1 MKKKHISPAFGAA
14 LCCCRLA
21 GCVQSSQDE
30 TQRPP
35 ADTNPPESDAITV
48 TDHLDNQVT
57 VPADIE
63 RIAVVGVWP
72 LPSVL
77 TIFFNSAEKI
87 VGMPEASLTAAQNGL
102 LGELYP
108 EILNAKTDFINGD
121 DVNLEELMLLEP
133 DVVFY
138 NAANP
143 AVGEKLTNAGFA
155 AVAVSV
161 NKWDYDCI
169 ETLNNWI
176 ELFSTMFPKD
186 AKSDAVEKYS
196 NEVYD
201 LINERV
207 STLSDEQRARVFF
220 IYQYTDTMLA
230 SSGAKFFGQWWCDA
244 VGAINVAQE
253 LTTDNSVEV
262 NMEQVYA
269 WNPDTIVVT
278 NFTAAQPEDLMNN
291 TIGNYDWSTVAA
303 IQNGR
308 VFKMPLGMYRSYT
321 PGADTP
327 VTLLWLAKSVYPEL
341 FEDIDITERARSYYK
356 DVFGVELTDEQ
367 IASIFTP
374 TSAAAGG
381 AGA

>member
-1 MKKKHISPAFGAA
+1 MKKTISLLLA
-14 LCCCRLA
+14 LLFLLSAA
-21 GCVQSSQDE
+21 GCSNTQDE
-30 TQRPP
+30 TQGPG
-35 ADTNPPESDAITV
+35 DTNPPESDVITV

-244 VGAINVAQE
+244 VGAVNVAQE

-269 WNPDTIVVT
+269 WNPDTIIVT

>member
-1 MKKKHISPAFGAA
+1 MKKTISLFLAFLFLLSA
-14 LCCCRLA
+14 A
-21 GCVQSSQDE
+21 GCAPKTDDAPDGDPSQDGML
-30 TQRPP
+30 Q
-35 ADTNPPESDAITV
+35 DAIAV
-48 TDHLDNQVT
+48 TDHLDREVT
-57 VPADIE
+57 VPAEIE

-77 TIFFNSAEKI
+77 AIFFNSAEKI
-87 VGMPEASLTAAQNGL
+87 VGMPQASMTAAQNGL

-108 EILNAKTDFINGD
+108 EILNAETDFISGD
-121 DVNLEELMLLEP
+121 DVNLEELLLLEP

-143 AVGEKLTNAGFA
+143 AMGDKLTGAGFA

-169 ETLNNWI
+169 ETLKHWI
-176 ELFSTMFPKD
+176 ELFSEMFPKD
-186 AKSDAVEKYS
+186 AKSDLVETYS

-201 LINERV
+201 LIQERV
-207 STLSDEQRARVFF
+207 SSLSEQQRARVFF
-220 IYQYTDTMLA
+220 IYQYSDTALV
-230 SSGAKFFGQWWCDA
+230 SSGANFFGQWWCDA
-244 VGAINVAQE
+244 VGAINVAQD
-253 LTTDNSVEV
+253 LTNDNAVEV

-269 WNPDTIVVT
+269 WNPDTVVVT
-278 NFTAAQPEDLMNN
+278 NFTAAGPEDLMNN
-291 TIGNYDWSTVAA
+291 RIGNYDWSTVEAV
-303 IQNGR
+303 QQGR

-341 FEDIDITERARSYYK
+341 FEDIDITQRARSYYQ
-356 DVFGVELTDEQ
+356 DVFGVALTDAH

-374 TSAAAGG
+374 TAAAAGG

>member
-1 MKKKHISPAFGAA
+1 MKKTISLLLA
-14 LCCCRLA
+14 LLFLLSAA
-21 GCVQSSQDE
+21 GCSNTQDE
-30 TQRPP
+30 TQDPGD
-35 ADTNPPESDAITV
+35 ANPPESDVITV

-269 WNPDTIVVT
+269 WNPDTIIVT

>member
-1 MKKKHISPAFGAA
+1 MKKTISLLLA
-14 LCCCRLA
+14 LLFLLSAA
-21 GCVQSSQDE
+21 GCSNTQDE
-30 TQRPP
+30 TQGPG
-35 ADTNPPESDAITV
+35 DTNPPESDVITV

-220 IYQYTDTMLA
+220 ICQYTDTMLA

-244 VGAINVAQE
+244 VGAVNVAQE

-278 NFTAAQPEDLMNN
+278 NFTPAQPEDLMNN

>member
-1 MKKKHISPAFGAA
+1 MKKTISLLLA
-14 LCCCRLA
+14 LLFLLSAA
-21 GCVQSSQDE
+21 GCSNTQDE
-30 TQRPP
+30 TQGPG
-35 ADTNPPESDAITV
+35 DTNPPESDVITV

-244 VGAINVAQE
+244 VGAVNVAQE

-278 NFTAAQPEDLMNN
+278 NFTPAQPEDLMNN

>member
-1 MKKKHISPAFGAA
+1 M
-14 LCCCRLA
+14 
-21 GCVQSSQDE
+21 
-30 TQRPP
+30 
-35 ADTNPPESDAITV
+35 
-48 TDHLDNQVT
+48 
-57 VPADIE
+57 
-63 RIAVVGVWP
+63 WP

>member
-1 MKKKHISPAFGAA
+1 
-14 LCCCRLA
+14 
-21 GCVQSSQDE
+21 
-30 TQRPP
+30 
-35 ADTNPPESDAITV
+35 
-48 TDHLDNQVT
+48 
-57 VPADIE
+57 
-63 RIAVVGVWP
+63 
-72 LPSVL
+72 
-77 TIFFNSAEKI
+77 
-87 VGMPEASLTAAQNGL
+87 
-102 LGELYP
+102 
-108 EILNAKTDFINGD
+108 
-121 DVNLEELMLLEP
+121 
-133 DVVFY
+133 
-138 NAANP
+138 
-143 AVGEKLTNAGFA
+143 
-155 AVAVSV
+155 
-161 NKWDYDCI
+161 
-169 ETLNNWI
+169 
-176 ELFSTMFPKD
+176 
-186 AKSDAVEKYS
+186 
-196 NEVYD
+196 
-201 LINERV
+201 
-207 STLSDEQRARVFF
+207 
-220 IYQYTDTMLA
+220 MLA

-244 VGAINVAQE
+244 VGAVNVAQE

-269 WNPDTIVVT
+269 WNPDTIIVT

>member
-1 MKKKHISPAFGAA
+1 MKKTISLLLA
-14 LCCCRLA
+14 LLFLLSAA
-21 GCVQSSQDE
+21 GCSNTQDD
-30 TQRPP
+30 TQGPG
-35 ADTNPPESDAITV
+35 DTNPPESDVITV

-143 AVGEKLTNAGFA
+143 AVGEKLTDAGFA

-176 ELFSTMFPKD
+176 ELFSAMFPKD

-201 LINERV
+201 LISERV

-244 VGAINVAQE
+244 VGAVNVAQE

-269 WNPDTIVVT
+269 WNPDTIIVT

>member
-1 MKKKHISPAFGAA
+1 MKKTISLLLA
-14 LCCCRLA
+14 LLFLLSAA
-21 GCVQSSQDE
+21 GCSNTRDD
-30 TQRPP
+30 TQGPG
-35 ADTNPPESDAITV
+35 DTNPPESDVITV

-269 WNPDTIVVT
+269 WNPDTIIVT
-278 NFTAAQPEDLMNN
+278 NFTPAQPEDLMNN

>member
-1 MKKKHISPAFGAA
+1 MKKTISLLLA
-14 LCCCRLA
+14 LLFLLSAA
-21 GCVQSSQDE
+21 GCSNTQDE
-30 TQRPP
+30 TQGPG
-35 ADTNPPESDAITV
+35 DTNPPESDVITV

-121 DVNLEELMLLEP
+121 DVHLEELMLLEP

-244 VGAINVAQE
+244 VGAVNVAQE

-278 NFTAAQPEDLMNN
+278 NFTPAQPEDLMNN

>member
-1 MKKKHISPAFGAA
+1 MKKTISLLLA
-14 LCCCRLA
+14 LLFLLSAA
-21 GCVQSSQDE
+21 GCSNTPDE
-30 TQRPP
+30 TQGPG
-35 ADTNPPESDAITV
+35 DTNPPESDVITV

-244 VGAINVAQE
+244 VGAVNVAQE

-278 NFTAAQPEDLMNN
+278 NFTPAQPEDLMNN

>member
-1 MKKKHISPAFGAA
+1 MKKTISLLLA
-14 LCCCRLA
+14 LLFLLSAA
-21 GCVQSSQDE
+21 GCSNTQDD
-30 TQRPP
+30 TQGPG
-35 ADTNPPESDAITV
+35 DTNPPESDVITV

-176 ELFSTMFPKD
+176 ELFSAMFPKD

-201 LINERV
+201 LISERV

-244 VGAINVAQE
+244 VGAVNVAQE

>member
-1 MKKKHISPAFGAA
+1 MKKTISLLLA
-14 LCCCRLA
+14 LLFLLSAA
-21 GCVQSSQDE
+21 GCSNTQDE
-30 TQRPP
+30 TQDPG
-35 ADTNPPESDAITV
+35 DTNPPESDVITV
-48 TDHLDNQVT
+48 TDHLDKQVT

-269 WNPDTIVVT
+269 WNPDTIIVT

>member
-1 MKKKHISPAFGAA
+1 MKKTISLLLA
-14 LCCCRLA
+14 LLFLLSAA
-21 GCVQSSQDE
+21 GCSNTQDE
-30 TQRPP
+30 TQGPG
-35 ADTNPPESDAITV
+35 DTNPPESDVITV

-244 VGAINVAQE
+244 VGAVNVAQE

>member
-1 MKKKHISPAFGAA
+1 MKKTISLLLA
-14 LCCCRLA
+14 LLFLLSAA
-21 GCVQSSQDE
+21 GCSNTQDE
-30 TQRPP
+30 TQDPGETQQTP
-35 ADTNPPESDAITV
+35 DTITV
-48 TDHLDNQVT
+48 TDHLDKQVT

-121 DVNLEELMLLEP
+121 DVNLEELLLLEP

-143 AVGEKLTNAGFA
+143 AVGEKLTDAGFA

-176 ELFSTMFPKD
+176 ELFSKMFPKD

-201 LINERV
+201 LISERV

-244 VGAINVAQE
+244 VGAVNVAQE

-356 DVFGVELTDEQ
+356 DVFGVDLTDEQ

>member
-1 MKKKHISPAFGAA
+1 MKKTISLLLA
-14 LCCCRLA
+14 LLFLLSAA
-21 GCVQSSQDE
+21 GCSNTQDE
-30 TQRPP
+30 TQGPG
-35 ADTNPPESDAITV
+35 DTNPPESDVITV

-77 TIFFNSAEKI
+77 TIFFNSAETI

-244 VGAINVAQE
+244 VGAVNVAQE

-278 NFTAAQPEDLMNN
+278 NFTPAQPEDLMNN

>member
-1 MKKKHISPAFGAA
+1 
-14 LCCCRLA
+14 
-21 GCVQSSQDE
+21 
-30 TQRPP
+30 
-35 ADTNPPESDAITV
+35 
-48 TDHLDNQVT
+48 
-57 VPADIE
+57 
-63 RIAVVGVWP
+63 
-72 LPSVL
+72 
-77 TIFFNSAEKI
+77 
-87 VGMPEASLTAAQNGL
+87 
-102 LGELYP
+102 
-108 EILNAKTDFINGD
+108 
-121 DVNLEELMLLEP
+121 
-133 DVVFY
+133 
-138 NAANP
+138 
-143 AVGEKLTNAGFA
+143 
-155 AVAVSV
+155 
-161 NKWDYDCI
+161 
-169 ETLNNWI
+169 
-176 ELFSTMFPKD
+176 MFPKD